1 MSAEC
6 KDLLTRL
13 LVADSEQRLSMEEI
27 KAHPWFTHALPSG
40 AVQMNDWYMREAN
53 GIDEVCFVALKPEM
67 PALWL
72 VPYRRAAGFVQES
85 SGLTCLCI
93 FSVPSCE
100 IENPI

>member
-13 LVADSEQRLSMEEI
+13 LVADSEQRLSMEVI

-53 GIDEVCFVALKPEM
+53 GIDEVRPHLLASL
-67 PALWL
+67 
-72 VPYRRAAGFVQES
+72 YRRNSDQS
-85 SGLTCLCI
+85 
-93 FSVPSCE
+93 
-100 IENPI
+100 